1 MPTEAAATASLD
13 THNMPLIQPRHY
25 NQLSC
30 AASNSSQH
38 YRAYILKPLQLPLL
52 LLLLQVCSRLGLQL
66 GFKVLESGRYC
77 LAWPQSESGQQ
88 HPLTAAGEAC
98 VLDVYGKGA
107 LLTVKEV
114 SHMQQLSHVVHAALC
129 SNEVDVA

>member
-1 MPTEAAATASLD
+1 
-13 THNMPLIQPRHY
+13 
-25 NQLSC
+25 
-30 AASNSSQH
+30 
-38 YRAYILKPLQLPLL
+38 
-52 LLLLQVCSRLGLQL
+52 VCSRLGLQL

-77 LAWPQSESGQQ
+77 LAWPKGDGEKQ

-114 SHMQQLSHVVHAALC
+114 SRTGCQCRAMSGSYVWKLLGTVDPVTAHQGSCSGREAAI
-129 SNEVDVA
+129 

>member
-1 MPTEAAATASLD
+1 MSCWPTAANTIVH
-13 THNMPLIQPRHY
+13 T
-25 NQLSC
+25 
-30 AASNSSQH
+30 
-38 YRAYILKPLQLPLL
+38 YILKPLKPLQLV
-52 LLLLQVCSRLGLQL
+52 LLLQVCSRLGLQL

-77 LAWPQSESGQQ
+77 LAWPQSEGGQQ

-114 SHMQQLSHVVHAALC
+114 SYMQQLHHVVH
-129 SNEVDVA
+129 STMQQ